1 MIGMVPAPQT
11 GAANITS
18 LYAAAFGAPA
28 VGKRLFVQV
37 YQVQDG
43 WESIPDT
50 FTAVVPVSA
59 KAPHRPLTGHTP

>member
-18 LYAAAFGAPA
+18 LYTAAFGAPV

-37 YQVQDG
+37 Y
-43 WESIPDT
+43 
-50 FTAVVPVSA
+50 
-59 KAPHRPLTGHTP
+59 